1 MFLTIDT
8 LEKVLPV
15 AVEYIPLFIRR
26 KKLEVTRILDKF
38 KQAKE
43 IEKVKQYSRLLDYLR
58 DNPQELAVVLQEFPA
73 EVREHILGKKPKMM
87 KKGGA
92 MPPESLFFRSAK
104 QSYKAVP
111 ERELAG
117 FELVVNTPTCKV
129 YKKDN
134 VILIGLRGTDI
145 ADKQDLIADASL
157 AINRLSKT
165 ERYKKDKATLERLIK
180 IYPPQDNEYYLSGHS
195 LSGAII
201 NQLKYDFPFLRNAVE
216 YNPAFQVKDLIWSQ
230 KPDIK
235 RIYTDKDGLY
245 RLGGR
250 LFAKNTVI
258 PAQNSTGVDAI
269 DAVSGH
275 ILSNFA
281 SLYPEGGNR
290 IFSRSTYFNAPAPA
304 PAPARPS
311 NPTLPHKKPHA
322 KMIDLYDE
330 IEIFKR
336 LSIFSRL
343 AQTMSILAREGYIEL
358 RNAEGR
364 KLDPKTYF
372 AFVPVF
378 SVNPSK
384 FTQDEFYTLLRD
396 SLKEIA
402 FSPEEFDRI
411 KDVPISSNYF
421 TNIYQVLFPQRERVP
436 EPVVERNEVIQPNL
450 LNPEVNPPAS
460 IWRQEAIDAEER
472 AKKQGRITRFGR
484 GGSSESDEEA
494 EELRLARQDEETI
507 NGIDDL
513 IRDIVEMY
521 PSYRER
527 AGKYALEMLKQ
538 MIERY
543 KEEMTDIW
551 RQDEIDVSYSLLPY
565 YNKLVKLYTTLWE
578 IVDGDFQF
586 PRPKPP
592 TEEIEVAENE
602 TPLTYEDIT
611 PGMTVYTINESERF
625 GRFFSKQE
633 LQAIGAGEYLNKRFK
648 DPYTKDIVLPFF
660 VKAYRAKLI
669 TPTGSGIHRKRFFKR
684 NNLPE
689 KHYSLRELS
698 KISAV
703 PLPIL
708 QEVYNR
714 GIGAY
719 KTNPTSV
726 RLKGSYVKGV
736 DAPRSKKLSKE
747 QWAFARVYSFLDGN
761 QKHDNDLRGGAVPPE
776 DIQER
781 EKRREEERQRNQ
793 INIVLRRAQV
803 MRRFQLA
810 LEEID
815 MMFEAFRRDAGP
827 ERAEEIRRQVRDIR
841 RDIRDL
847 IDADATAEEIRG
859 RVELL
864 EDIAEEMRTSF
875 SGGNEEED
883 QRRADEQIEAE
894 ARDLHHLV
902 EQYYRDENPPVIT
915 PRQEEP
921 FSSPFQERRTEKQL
935 SPVQV
940 VDIPTIEEP
949 MRQPKFEDSPKRKR
963 KATAKK
969 PKAKGGSKMSGF
981 VKMLYAKRVLRKKP
995 TDYTPAVRD
1004 KKAPA
1009 AFLKHKIKK
1018 RSKHLQGLIGGIPT
1032 LNRPFRKGERETL
1045 SPKELEELRRLERER
1060 KRKSVQ
1066 NKREKAWNALTD
1078 KQRENLLLESNNN
1091 LIKAQNKAL
1100 KLM

>member
-26 KKLEVTRILDKF
+26 KKLEVARILDKF

-290 IFSRSTYFNAPAPA
+290 IFSRSTHFNAPAPA

-311 NPTLPHKKPHA
+311 NPMLPHKKPHA
-322 KMIDLYDE
+322 KVIDLYDD

-336 LSIFSRL
+336 LSIFTRL
-343 AQTMSILAREGYIEL
+343 VQTMNILAREGYIEL

-372 AFVPVF
+372 AFVPAF

-384 FTQDEFYTLLRD
+384 FTVDEFFTLLRE

-494 EELRLARQDEETI
+494 EELRLAR
-507 NGIDDL
+507 
-513 IRDIVEMY
+513 
-521 PSYRER
+521 
-527 AGKYALEMLKQ
+527 
-538 MIERY
+538 
-543 KEEMTDIW
+543 
-551 RQDEIDVSYSLLPY
+551 
-565 YNKLVKLYTTLWE
+565 
-578 IVDGDFQF
+578 
-586 PRPKPP
+586 
-592 TEEIEVAENE
+592 
-602 TPLTYEDIT
+602 
-611 PGMTVYTINESERF
+611 
-625 GRFFSKQE
+625 
-633 LQAIGAGEYLNKRFK
+633 
-648 DPYTKDIVLPFF
+648 
-660 VKAYRAKLI
+660 
-669 TPTGSGIHRKRFFKR
+669 TGSGIHRKRFFKR
-684 NNLPE
+684 NNLQE

-761 QKHDNDLRGGAVPPE
+761 QKHDNDLRGG
-776 DIQER
+776 
-781 EKRREEERQRNQ
+781 
-793 INIVLRRAQV
+793 
-803 MRRFQLA
+803 
-810 LEEID
+810 
-815 MMFEAFRRDAGP
+815 
-827 ERAEEIRRQVRDIR
+827 
-841 RDIRDL
+841 
-847 IDADATAEEIRG
+847 
-859 RVELL
+859 
-864 EDIAEEMRTSF
+864 
-875 SGGNEEED
+875 NEEED

-935 SPVQV
+935 SPVQG

-963 KATAKK
+963 KATAKKPKAKK

-1018 RSKHLQGLIGGIPT
+1018 RSKHLEGLIGGIPT
-1032 LNRPFRKGERETL
+1032 LNRPFTKGERETL